1 MYDRTVLNNGLPVLT
16 STMPQT
22 RSVTLAVFVGAGS
35 RYETDEMAGLSH
47 FLEHLPFKGTRDWP
61 TAKHVSEAIEG
72 VGGMMNAST
81 DREMTVYWVKV
92 ARDHFPRAVSVLSDM
107 ILHPTLD
114 PVEVE
119 KEREVILEELRASND
134 QPGFRADL
142 LIDEALWPDQ
152 AMGRDVGGSID
163 SVRALEREEIYDY
176 MCRQYVPGNTVVA
189 AAGELT
195 HEEVLSYLEP
205 AFGSWKPGEPGSWL
219 PLQAKEDQPNV
230 RLERRKTD
238 QAYICVGLP
247 GVSLDHPDRYAMNL
261 LNSILGGGM
270 SSRLFQELREKE
282 SLAYDVHSSASFY
295 RDTGCMVVSCG
306 TEPPKGHRAVTAI
319 MEQLGLMRE
328 RVSEDEM
335 ERSRELFK
343 GRLLLRMED
352 TRSVAM
358 WLGAQELLQGE
369 VRTVDQVVDQLSE
382 VTAEDVQRLAN
393 EIIATECLNL
403 SVVGPYRS
411 ERPFQKL
418 LKL

>member
-1 MYDRTVLNNGLPVLT
+1 MYQRTVLHNGLPVLT
-16 STMPQT
+16 CTMPQT
-22 RSVTLAVFVGAGS
+22 RSVTIAVFVGAGS

-81 DREMTVYWVKV
+81 DREMTVYWCKV
-92 ARDHFPRAVSVLSDM
+92 ARPHFPRAVSVLSDM
-107 ILHPTLD
+107 VLHPTLD

-134 QPGFRADL
+134 QPGFRAEL

-152 AMGRDVGGSID
+152 AMGRDVGGSLD
-163 SVRALEREEIYDY
+163 SVRALQKQEIFDY

-189 AAGELT
+189 VAGELG
-195 HEEVLSYLEP
+195 HEEALEHIEP
-205 AFGSWKPGEPGSWL
+205 AFGPWEGGEADSWL
-219 PLQAKEDQPNV
+219 PLEARNGQPTV
-230 RLERRKTD
+230 RFERRKTD

-306 TEPPKGHRAVTAI
+306 TEPLRGQRAVTAI
-319 MEQLGLMRE
+319 MEQLDQMRA
-328 RVSEDEM
+328 RVDDDEM

-358 WLGAQELLQGE
+358 WLGAQELLQGQ
-369 VRTVDQVVDQLSE
+369 VRTVDEVVDKLSE
-382 VTAEDVQRLAN
+382 VTAADVERLAN
-393 EIIATECLNL
+393 EVIATKGLTL

>member
-1 MYDRTVLNNGLPVLT
+1 MYERTVLDNGLPVLT
-16 STMPQT
+16 CTMPQT

-35 RYETDEMAGLSH
+35 RYETDAMAGLSH

-61 TAKHVSEAIEG
+61 TAMHISEAIEG

-107 ILHPTLD
+107 ILYPTLD

-163 SVRALEREEIYDY
+163 SVRALQREEIHEY
-176 MCRQYVPGNTVVA
+176 MCRQYVPGNAVIAT
-189 AAGELT
+189 AGELT
-195 HEEVLSYLEP
+195 HEDVLDHIVP
-205 AFGSWKPGEPGSWL
+205 AFGGWQPGEAGSWL
-219 PLQAKEDQPNV
+219 PLEERNGQPNV
-230 RLERRKTD
+230 RLEHRRTD

-247 GVSLDHPDRYAMNL
+247 GVPLDHPDRYAMNL
-261 LNSILGGGM
+261 LNAILGGGM

-282 SLAYDVHSSASFY
+282 SLAYDVHSSANFF

-306 TEPPKGHRAVTAI
+306 TEPPKGQRAVTAI
-319 MEQLGLMRE
+319 MEQLDHMRD
-328 RVSEDEM
+328 RVGEDEL
-335 ERSRELFK
+335 ERNREMFK

-358 WLGAQELLQGE
+358 WLGGQELLQGQ
-369 VRTVDQVVDQLSE
+369 VRSVDQVVDKLCQ
-382 VTAEDVQRLAN
+382 VTSDDVQRLAN
-393 EIIATECLNL
+393 ELISQERLNL

>member
-1 MYDRTVLNNGLPVLT
+1 MYERTVLSNGLPVLT
-16 STMPQT
+16 CTMPQT

-61 TAKHVSEAIEG
+61 TAMHISEAIEG

-92 ARDHFPRAVSVLSDM
+92 ARDHFPRAVSVLSNM
-107 ILHPTLD
+107 VLHPTLD

-152 AMGRDVGGSID
+152 AMGRDVGGSIE
-163 SVRALEREEIYDY
+163 SVRALQREEIYDY
-176 MCRQYVPGNTVVA
+176 MCRQYVPGNTVIA
-189 AAGELT
+189 CAGELP
-195 HEEVLSYLEP
+195 HEDALAYLEP
-205 AFGSWKPGEPGSWL
+205 AFGDWQPGEPATWL
-219 PLQAKEDQPNV
+219 PIQPRNGQPNV
-230 RLERRKTD
+230 RFERRKTD
-238 QAYICVGLP
+238 QAYLCVGLP
-247 GVSLDHPDRYAMNL
+247 GLPLDHPDRYAMNL
-261 LNSILGGGM
+261 LNAILGGGM

-282 SLAYDVHSSASFY
+282 SLAYDVHSSANFF

-306 TEPPKGHRAVTAI
+306 TEPPKAQRAVSAI
-319 MEQLGLMRE
+319 MEQLDGMRGLIGD
-328 RVSEDEM
+328 DEM
-335 ERSRELFK
+335 ERSREMFK

-369 VRTVDQVVDQLSE
+369 VRTVDQVVDNLCQ
-382 VTAEDVQRLAN
+382 VTTEDVQNLAN
-393 EIIATECLNL
+393 EIISHQHLNL

>member
-1 MYDRTVLNNGLPVLT
+1 MYHRTVLGNGLPLLT

-22 RSVTLAVFVGAGS
+22 RSVTLAIFIGAGS

-81 DREMTVYWVKV
+81 DREMTVFWCKV
-92 ARDHFPRAVSVLSDM
+92 ARPHFPRAVSVLSDM
-107 ILHPTLD
+107 ILNPTLD

-119 KEREVILEELRASND
+119 KERDVILEELRASND

-152 AMGRDVGGSID
+152 AMGRDVGGSLD
-163 SVRALEREEIYDY
+163 SVRALQREDIYEY
-176 MCRQYVPGNTVVA
+176 MCRQYVPGNAVVA
-189 AAGELT
+189 VAGELT
-195 HEEVLSYLEP
+195 EEDALEYLEP
-205 AFGSWKPGEPGSWL
+205 AFGSWKPGEARSML
-219 PLQAKEDQPNV
+219 PVQHKNAQPST
-230 RLERRKTD
+230 RFERRKTD

-247 GVSLDHPDRYAMNL
+247 GLSLDHPHRYTMNL
-261 LNSILGGGM
+261 MNAILGGGM
-270 SSRLFQELREKE
+270 SSRLFQELRENQG
-282 SLAYDVHSSASFY
+282 LAYDVHSSASFY

-306 TEPPKGHRAVTAI
+306 TEPPKGQRAVSAI
-319 MEQLGLMRE
+319 MEQLDGLRE
-328 RVSEDEM
+328 QVTDHEM

-358 WLGAQELLQGE
+358 WIGAQELLQGQI
-369 VRTVDQVVDQLSE
+369 RTVDDVVDSLSQ
-382 VTAEDVQRLAN
+382 VTAGDVKRLAN
-393 EIIATECLNL
+393 EIISEDHLNL